1 MLRLLHFAE
10 EGDTSGYFPQL
21 ARHHDP
27 RRFQVQFATLRTT
40 APDLVRRFAAT
51 GTPCFS
57 CGARSRLEYPMAAA
71 RLAAFLKR
79 EQFQIFHAHLFDPA
93 VVGLPAA
100 WLAGTPLRVLTRH
113 YSDYHTRIRRPLH
126 VLLDRF
132 CTLLAHRVIA
142 VSQHTA
148 EHLIEVEHAPARK
161 VVAIPN
167 GIDFDRVRRP
177 EASEVQ
183 RLRRELAPH
192 GEMLLLQM
200 ARLHPEK
207 GHEYLFRALP
217 RILRE
222 AGRPVKLLLAGAGSA
237 EPHYRECVASLGIR
251 DAVEFLGF
259 RQDAPAVIAA
269 SDVLVLPSVA
279 EAFGLV
285 VAEAIY
291 LGTPVVASRVGGIP
305 EIVREGVDGILVP
318 PGDSD
323 ALADAILRIARG
335 EALLEGSPSDG
346 ARSVRERFAFADM
359 VRRYE
364 AVYQEALDEKGVGAL
379 G

>member
-1 MLRLLHFAE
+1 LKLLHFAE

-21 ARHHDP
+21 ARRHDP
-27 RRFQVQFATLRTT
+27 LRFQVQFATLRPT
-40 APDLVRRFAAT
+40 APGLARRLAET

-57 CGARSRLEYPMAAA
+57 CGARSRLDYPMAAV

-79 EQFQIFHAHLFDPA
+79 ERFHIFHAHLFDPA

-148 EHLIEVEHAPARK
+148 EHLIKVEHAPAAK
-161 VVAIPN
+161 VVAIAN

-177 EASEVQ
+177 EALEVE

-222 AGRPVKLLLAGAGSA
+222 AARPVKLLLAGVGSA
-237 EPHYRECVASLGIR
+237 EPQYRDCVARLGIR

-259 RQDAPAVIAA
+259 RQDAPALIAA

-285 VAEAIY
+285 LAEAIY

-305 EIVREGVDGILVP
+305 EIVRDGEDGILVP
-318 PGDSD
+318 PGDPD
-323 ALADAILRIARG
+323 ALADAILLVGRG
-335 EALLEGSPSDG
+335 GAPGALKSGDG
-346 ARSVRERFAFADM
+346 AGHIRDRFSFEQM

-364 AVYQEALDEKGVGAL
+364 SLYLESLETRSRTASA
-379 G
+379 